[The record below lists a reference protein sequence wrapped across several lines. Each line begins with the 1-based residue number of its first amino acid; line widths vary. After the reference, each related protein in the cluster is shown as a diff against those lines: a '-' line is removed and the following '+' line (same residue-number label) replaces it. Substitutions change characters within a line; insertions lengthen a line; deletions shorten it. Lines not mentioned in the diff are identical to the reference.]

1 MHNKSNSNLERLP
14 NDKLL
19 LFQNKLYYG
28 NNLQPVLTSGL
39 SAHYIVKTY
48 NVNSGQS
55 PFDITIQLDL
65 PEVADSICYM
75 NVGHG
80 FVGQLNRR
88 PDIAVAKLNEWLFV
102 YNKILIG
109 NTTQFRENTDINKPY
124 LHNAS
129 IASLRAI
136 NSVWHPLNTISYS
149 SIDSQPSIQNVNYY
163 RIMSNDSIIEN
174 YFGTLTISIFYI
186 A

>member
-1 MHNKSNSNLERLP
+1 MP

-28 NNLQPVLTSGL
+28 KNLQPVLTSGL

-55 PFDITIQLDL
+55 PFDIAIQLDL
-65 PEVADSICYM
+65 PEVTDSICYM

-80 FVGQLNRR
+80 FVGQCNRQPSISVAELNEYIYVYNA
-88 PDIAVAKLNEWLFV
+88 DIYSYTTRFSQNTEINQPYLRNKSIAKLR
-102 YNKILIG
+102 G
-109 NTTQFRENTDINKPY
+109 
-124 LHNAS
+124 
-129 IASLRAI
+129 I
-136 NSVWHPLNTISYS
+136 NSVWHPINTTSYN
-149 SIDSQPSIQNVNYY
+149 IVDSQPSIQNVSYY
-163 RIMSNDSIIEN
+163 RIMSDDNLIIN

>member
-1 MHNKSNSNLERLP
+1 MP

-48 NVNSGQS
+48 NVNSGQA

-65 PEVADSICYM
+65 PEVANSICYM

-80 FVGQLNRR
+80 FVGQCNRQL
-88 PDIAVAKLNEWLFV
+88 DISVAELHEWLFV
-102 YNKILIG
+102 YNVGVVANK
-109 NTTQFRENTDINKPY
+109 TKFSQSVEINQPY
-124 LHNAS
+124 LSNAS
-129 IASLRAI
+129 IARLRAI
-136 NSVWHPLNTISYS
+136 DNVWHPLNTISYS
-149 SIDSQPSIQNVNYY
+149 SVDSQPSIQNINYY
-163 RIMSNDSIIEN
+163 RIMSNSNLIIN

>member
-1 MHNKSNSNLERLP
+1 MP

-28 NNLQPVLTSGL
+28 KNLQPVLTSGL

-65 PEVADSICYM
+65 PEVTDSICYM
-75 NVGHG
+75 NVGYG
-80 FVGQLNRR
+80 FVGQCNRQS
-88 PDIAVAKLNEWLFV
+88 DISVAELNEWLYV
-102 YNKILIG
+102 YNEDIYS
-109 NTTQFRENTDINKPY
+109 NTTRFSQSTEINQPY
-124 LHNAS
+124 LRHRA
-129 IASLRAI
+129 IAKLRAI
-136 NSVWHPLNTISYS
+136 NSVWHPINIVNYNSV
-149 SIDSQPSIQNVNYY
+149 DAQRSIQNVSYY
-163 RIMSNDSIIEN
+163 RIMSDNHLIIN
-174 YFGTLTISIFYI
+174 YFGTLTIAIFYI